1 MTKALFLGQ
10 FRASINSF
18 ANKGVP
24 MSDLMHEIDEELRQ
38 EKLRT
43 FWKENGAWIIGGILL
58 ALVMTAGMGYWRNH
72 QATKEIVASQQ
83 LIAAAE
89 AANKEALG
97 ALATDTKGAHAGFA
111 GLISAGMYAREGQ
124 TQRAIEIYDRVAA
137 MRGLPDT
144 YRDLATLLSASH
156 KLDSGDP
163 ADLHKILDK
172 LAKKSTWRFSALE
185 MQALLYAREGK
196 MKDAV
201 NALTDISANA
211 DAPEDM
217 RRRASTLRE
226 LYLGAEGTKAD
237 AGQ

>member
-10 FRASINSF
+10 FRASINTF

-24 MSDLMHEIDEELRQ
+24 MSDLMHEINEELRQ

-124 TQRAIEIYDRVAA
+124 TQRAIEIYDQVAA

>member
-1 MTKALFLGQ
+1 
-10 FRASINSF
+10 
-18 ANKGVP
+18 
-24 MSDLMHEIDEELRQ
+24 MSDLMNEIDEELRQ
-38 EKLRT
+38 EKLRA
-43 FWKENGAWIIGGILL
+43 FWKENGAWIIGGIFL
-58 ALVMTAGMGYWRNH
+58 AVVLTGGMGYWRNH
-72 QATKEIVASQQ
+72 QAGKEIAASQQ

-89 AANKEALG
+89 EGNKEALS

-124 TQRAIEIYDRVAA
+124 TQRAVELYDQVAA

-163 ADLHKILDK
+163 AALHKALDK
-172 LAKKSTWRFSALE
+172 LARKSTWRYSALE

-196 MKDAV
+196 MAEAV
-201 NALTDISANA
+201 KALTEISASA

-226 LYLGAEGTKAD
+226 LYLGAEGTKTD
-237 AGQ
+237 AAGK